1 MNNIPE
7 ATPPKRVR
15 PHYKAL
21 YEESQKENDELK
33 EEAEENKKLFDTT
46 FSEYM
51 KLKADVERLEK
62 LQEENDKLQEKI
74 IELLKGMSPT
84 KVNWEI
90 QNMNHLYQV
99 KMNKKQCVVIAEL
112 KADVERL
119 EAEVSGYENT
129 ETDDIEEIRE
139 LKAELLQTKFD
150 AWREVQ
156 QEIHPQYSI
165 DEEIGCLLSASDD
178 TKLIKKIF
186 DELYYGE
193 YVYVIETE
201 KYREWEDEDD
211 E

>member
-51 KLKADVERLEK
+51 KLKAQIEK
-62 LQEENDKLQEKI
+62 LRE
-74 IELLKGMSPT
+74 ELL
-84 KVNWEI
+84 E
-90 QNMNHLYQV
+90 
-99 KMNKKQCVVIAEL
+99 
-112 KADVERL
+112 
-119 EAEVSGYENT
+119 
-129 ETDDIEEIRE
+129 
-139 LKAELLQTKFD
+139 TKFD
-150 AWREVQ
+150 AWRELQ